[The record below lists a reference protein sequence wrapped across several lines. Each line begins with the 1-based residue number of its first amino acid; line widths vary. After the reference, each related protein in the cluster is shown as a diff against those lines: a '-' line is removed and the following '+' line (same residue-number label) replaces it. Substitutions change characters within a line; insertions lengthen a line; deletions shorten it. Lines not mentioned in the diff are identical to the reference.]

1 MRKIASI
8 LLAAA
13 VGLGLLVAP
22 PATAAVGDWGSP
34 IWRDEFAGTSVNPSW
49 TLRSDT
55 YGSGNREEHRYLPRN
70 AVVSSGT
77 LKIITKKEKTYGT
90 SPAVSYRAPDGK
102 MYAKPRTGVPANVRY
117 YTSAFLDT
125 RQKGKYFPLYSR
137 FEIRARLP
145 HGQGL
150 LPAFWLRRNMG
161 GASQAEVDILEY
173 FYNHKPG
180 YGKFTLHFPATLGH
194 NVTQKRAW
202 FETPVWGT
210 GGWHTWAIEIT
221 PAGDPSTGPVNFS
234 WYLDGTLRGFYQVK
248 DAATLRKLREV
259 PRDKAWDMALNT
271 AVGGNWVG
279 LPDQQVGY
287 LPLVNRC
294 SKSQKAPVGGYCDKA
309 GLFYAPMYAK
319 PSVFQVDYVR
329 VYSRKF

>member
-1 MRKIASI
+1 MRR
-8 LLAAA
+8 LLS
-13 VGLGLLVAP
+13 VLVAGVLALGVLSVP
-22 PATAAVGDWGSP
+22 PATAATTWGAP
-34 IWRDEFAGTSVNPSW
+34 IWRDEFSYGKLNPSW

-70 AVVSSGT
+70 AVVARGA
-77 LKIITKKEKTYGT
+77 LHIITKRETTYGS

-102 MYAKPRTGVPANVRY
+102 MYAKPRTGVPANVRH

-137 FEIRARLP
+137 FEIRAKLP

-161 GASQAEVDILEY
+161 GAGQAEVDILEY
-173 FYNHKPG
+173 FYAHKPG

-202 FETPVWGT
+202 FETPVRGT
-210 GGWHTWAIEIT
+210 GGWHNWALDIT
-221 PAGDPSTGPVNFS
+221 PAGNPNSGPINFS

-248 DAATLRKLREV
+248 DSATLKKLREV
-259 PRDKAWDMALNT
+259 PRDRAWDMALNT

-279 LPDQQVGY
+279 LQDQQLGY
-287 LPLVNRC
+287 HPHVNRC
-294 SKSQKAPVGGYCDKA
+294 TKTQKTPVNGYCDRA
-309 GLFYAPMYAK
+309 GLFYAPL
-319 PSVFQVDYVR
+319 PSYFQVDYVR
-329 VYSRKF
+329 VYTRKF